1 MLLDEIDKLCDNR
14 GRGGV
19 KGDVQNALL
28 EILDYSQNQAFRD
41 HYVEIGV
48 DLSQVLFICT
58 ANSVE
63 SISGPLRDRLEII
76 QLEGYTS

>member
-28 EILDYSQNQAFRD
+28 EILDYS
-41 HYVEIGV
+41 
-48 DLSQVLFICT
+48 
-58 ANSVE
+58 
-63 SISGPLRDRLEII
+63 
-76 QLEGYTS
+76 